1 MQEDLVSPDVLG
13 EILKN
18 FGLLNDE
25 QLRLAKE
32 RSTLEDVTLR
42 DAILWFNFLSD
53 EELGKVVADHF
64 QIPFVSLFQKEIDDT
79 VLRTI
84 PEVVARSQR
93 IIAFG
98 QDVNG
103 LHVALAD
110 PRNTEIIEF
119 IRRKTG
125 MPVVRYYATD
135 RDVTEAL
142 HCYAKGVS
150 NYLKSF
156 SKPTL
161 INKTMRKATT
171 IICRL
176 ALRVRSQFF
185 HSLRHFSS
193 QEKLLS
199 TTQRFGITTK
209 VCNSFRLA
217 ISVVACKMLLTAS
230 ANGFPVYPPSAKI
243 FFILLRCGWLFL
255 MASMAPSR
263 SVTLAVVT
271 ARAWGSPLVSTRI
284 CRLMPDTFFPAS

>member
-142 HCYAKGVS
+142 HCYAKGVTQAFDDILRRA
-150 NYLKSF
+150 YLK
-156 SKPTL
+156 
-161 INKTMRKATT
+161 N
-171 IICRL
+171 
-176 ALRVRSQFF
+176 
-185 HSLRHFSS
+185 
-193 QEKLLS
+193 
-199 TTQRFGITTK
+199 
-209 VCNSFRLA
+209 NS
-217 ISVVACKMLLTAS
+217 
-230 ANGFPVYPPSAKI
+230 
-243 FFILLRCGWLFL
+243 
-255 MASMAPSR
+255 
-263 SVTLAVVT
+263 
-271 ARAWGSPLVSTRI
+271 
-284 CRLMPDTFFPAS
+284 